1 MKKGEFHENLI
12 LQARARFFCL
22 QNVKKIFHLI
32 FLSIDM
38 KKKTVKGVMSFFF
51 QALINL

>member
-38 KKKTVKGVMSFFF
+38 KKKQLKELCRFFF
-51 QALINL
+51 KH